1 MASLK
6 EGEAGLSVVDL
17 CRKHGLSDAT
27 FYVWRAKFG
36 GMEVSEARRQHVMR
50 V

>member
-6 EGEAGLSVVDL
+6 EGEAGLSAAER
-17 CRKHGLSDAT
+17 CCKHGLSDAT

-36 GMEVSEARRQHVMR
+36 GMEVSEVRRQHVMR